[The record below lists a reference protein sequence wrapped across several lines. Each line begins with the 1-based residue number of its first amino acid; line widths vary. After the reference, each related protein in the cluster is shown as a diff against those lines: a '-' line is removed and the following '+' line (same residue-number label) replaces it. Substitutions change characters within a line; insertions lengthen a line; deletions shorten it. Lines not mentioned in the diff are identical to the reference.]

1 MWLDKGGIK
10 KTTMEEESKK
20 LAKQNI
26 TTPIR
31 IGYSLSLSGILAPNG
46 KTALLAHKLW
56 EENINNKGGL
66 LGRPV
71 RLVCIDDQTNPNL
84 VAGIYQ
90 KLIAE
95 EKVDLIMGGYGDNSI
110 KPAMPLA
117 IEHKRFFV
125 GLMGLAVNQEFNYEN
140 YFVMIPTGP
149 NPGTALTE
157 GFFSVAAKQDPKP
170 ETVAILS
177 ADAAFSKSP
186 VQGAKENCS
195 KNGMRVV
202 FEETYPL
209 STNDFSPFIRKVQ
222 QSGADILFMCSY
234 VSDSVG
240 LILAINK
247 EGLQS
252 KLIGGAMIGP
262 QNGSV
267 KLELG
272 PLLNGLVNYEYW
284 LPVEK
289 LMYPGVKEMIE
300 KYQARAQQEGTDPLG
315 YYAAPM
321 AYAQLQ
327 IVEQAVTA
335 TQSLNDN
342 ALAAYTRD
350 AVFHTVVGDVKFG
363 KGGGWT
369 DPRVLTVQYQQL
381 TDNTI
386 AQFRDAKTQ
395 VVLMPETFSSGN
407 LIYPYIKAKN
417 SIK

>member
-1 MWLDKGGIK
+1 
-10 KTTMEEESKK
+10 MEKESKK
-20 LAKQNI
+20 SAKQNI
-26 TTPIR
+26 TEPIR

-46 KTALLAHKLW
+46 KTAFVAHKLW

-71 RLVCIDDQTNPNL
+71 QLVCIDDQTNPNL
-84 VAGIYQ
+84 VPGIYQ
-90 KLIAE
+90 KLLTE
-95 EKVDLIMGGYGDNSI
+95 EKTDLIIGGYGDNSI
-110 KPAMPLA
+110 KPAMPLV

-140 YFVMIPTGP
+140 YFAMIPTGP

-157 GFFSVAAKQDPKP
+157 GFFSVAAKQHPKP

-177 ADAAFSKSP
+177 ADAPFSKSP
-186 VQGAKENCS
+186 VQGAKQNCT
-195 KNGMRVV
+195 NYGMKVV

-209 STNDFSPFIRKVQ
+209 STNDFSPFIQKVQ

-234 VSDSVG
+234 VADSVG
-240 LILAINK
+240 LIRAIDK
-247 EGLQS
+247 EGLQA
-252 KLIGGAMIGP
+252 KLVGGAMIGP

-267 KLELG
+267 KSELG

-289 LMYPGVKEMIE
+289 LMYPGVEEMIN

-315 YYAAPM
+315 YYVAPM

-327 IVEQAVTA
+327 IVEQAITA
-335 TQSLNDN
+335 TQSLDDTT
-342 ALAAYTRD
+342 LAAYTRD

-369 DPRVLTVQYQQL
+369 EPRVLTVQYQQL

-386 AQFRDAKTQ
+386 TQFKDAKTQ
-395 VVLMPETFSSGN
+395 VVLMPDTLSSGN

-417 SIK
+417 NIA

>member
-1 MWLDKGGIK
+1 VEK
-10 KTTMEEESKK
+10 ESKK
-20 LAKQNI
+20 SAKQNI
-26 TTPIR
+26 TEPIR

-46 KTALLAHKLW
+46 KTALLAHNLW

-71 RLVCIDDQTNPNL
+71 QLVCIDDQTNPNL
-84 VAGIYQ
+84 VPGIYQ
-90 KLIAE
+90 KLLIE
-95 EKVDLIMGGYGDNSI
+95 EKTDLIIGGYGDNSI
-110 KPAMPLA
+110 KPAMPLV

-157 GFFSVAAKQDPKP
+157 GFFSVAAKQHPKP

-177 ADAAFSKSP
+177 ADAPFSKSP
-186 VQGAKENCS
+186 VQGAKQNCT
-195 KNGMRVV
+195 KYGLKVV

-209 STNDFSPFIRKVQ
+209 STNDFSPFIHKVQ
-222 QSGADILFMCSY
+222 QTGADILFMCSY
-234 VSDSVG
+234 VADSVG
-240 LILAINK
+240 LIRAINK
-247 EGLQS
+247 EDLQARQV
-252 KLIGGAMIGP
+252 GGAMIGP

-284 LPVEK
+284 LPVKK
-289 LMYPGVKEMIE
+289 LMYPGVEEMIN
-300 KYQARAQQEGTDPLG
+300 KYQARAKQEGTDPLG
-315 YYAAPM
+315 YYVAPM

-327 IVEQAVTA
+327 IVEQAITA
-335 TQSLNDN
+335 TQSLNDST
-342 ALAAYTRD
+342 LAAYTRD
-350 AVFHTVVGDVKFG
+350 AVFHTVVGDIKFG

-369 DPRVLTVQYQQL
+369 EPRVLTVQYQQL
-381 TDNTI
+381 KDNSI
-386 AQFRDAKTQ
+386 AQFKDAKTQ
-395 VVLMPETFSSGN
+395 VVLMPESLSSGN

-417 SIK
+417 SIA

>member
-1 MWLDKGGIK
+1 MWSDKGDFK
-10 KTTMEEESKK
+10 KTTMEKESKK
-20 LAKQNI
+20 SAEHNI
-26 TTPIR
+26 TAPIR
-31 IGYSLSLSGILAPNG
+31 IGYSLSLTGILAPNG
-46 KTALLAHKLW
+46 KTAFLAHKLW

-71 RLVCIDDQTNPNL
+71 QLVCVDDQTNPNL
-84 VAGIYQ
+84 VPGIYQ
-90 KLIAE
+90 KLLTE
-95 EKVDLIMGGYGDNSI
+95 EKTDLIMGSYGDNSI
-110 KPAMPLA
+110 KPAMALV

-125 GLMGLAVNQEFNYEN
+125 GLMGLAVNQEFNYQN
-140 YFVMIPTGP
+140 YFAMIPTGP

-177 ADAAFSKSP
+177 ADAPFSKSP

-195 KNGMRVV
+195 KNGLRVV

-222 QSGADILFMCSY
+222 ETGADILFMCSY

-240 LILAINK
+240 LIRAINK
-247 EGLQS
+247 GGLQARQV
-252 KLIGGAMIGP
+252 GGAMIGP

-289 LMYPGVKEMIE
+289 LMNPGVEEMIN

-315 YYAAPM
+315 YYVAPL

-327 IVEQAVTA
+327 IVEQAITA
-335 TQSLNDN
+335 TQSLDDST
-342 ALAAYTRD
+342 LAAYTRD
-350 AVFHTVVGDVKFG
+350 AVFHTIVGDVKFG

-369 DPRVLTVQYQQL
+369 EPRVLTVQYQQI
-381 TDNTI
+381 TGNTV
-386 AQFRDAKTQ
+386 AQFKDANTQ

-417 SIK
+417 GMA

>member
-1 MWLDKGGIK
+1 MSNQPIK
-10 KTTMEEESKK
+10 
-20 LAKQNI
+20 
-26 TTPIR
+26 
-31 IGYSLSLSGILAPNG
+31 IGYSLSLSGILAANG

-71 RLVCIDDQTNPNL
+71 QLVCKDDQTNPNL
-84 VAGIYQ
+84 VPGIYQ
-90 KLIAE
+90 NLLAE
-95 EKVDLIMGGYGDNSI
+95 EKADLIMGGYGDNSI
-110 KPAMPLA
+110 KPAMPLV

-140 YFVMIPTGP
+140 YFAMIPTGP

-157 GFFSVAAKQDPKP
+157 GFFSVAAKQNPKP

-177 ADAAFSKSP
+177 ADAPFSKSP

-202 FEETYPL
+202 FEESYPL
-209 STNDFSPFIRKVQ
+209 STNDFSAFIRKVQ

-240 LILAINK
+240 LIRAINK
-247 EGLQS
+247 EGLQVR
-252 KLIGGAMIGP
+252 LAGGAMIGP

-289 LMYPGVKEMIE
+289 LMFPGVKEMIE
-300 KYQARAQQEGTDPLG
+300 KYQSRAQQEGTDPLG
-315 YYAAPM
+315 YYVAPM

-327 IVEQAVTA
+327 IVEQAITA
-335 TQSLNDN
+335 TESHDDSR
-342 ALAAYTRD
+342 LAAYTRD
-350 AVFHTVVGDVKFG
+350 AVFHTVVGNIKFG

-369 DPRVLTVQYQQL
+369 EPRVLTVQYQNL
-381 TDNTI
+381 TDNSI
-386 AQFRDAKTQ
+386 AQFKDAKTQ
-395 VVLMPETFSSGN
+395 VVLMPENLSSGN
-407 LIYPYIKAKN
+407 LIYPYSKTK
-417 SIK
+417 K

>member
-1 MWLDKGGIK
+1 
-10 KTTMEEESKK
+10 MEKESKK
-20 LAKQNI
+20 SAKQNI
-26 TTPIR
+26 TAPIR

-56 EENINNKGGL
+56 EEYINKKGGL
-66 LGRPV
+66 LGRTIQ
-71 RLVCIDDQTNPNL
+71 LVCIDDQTNPNL
-84 VAGIYQ
+84 VPGIYQ
-90 KLIAE
+90 KLLTE
-95 EKVDLIMGGYGDNSI
+95 EKTDLIIGGYGDNSI
-110 KPAMPLA
+110 KPAMPLV

-157 GFFSVAAKQDPKP
+157 GFFLVAAKQDPKP

-177 ADAAFSKSP
+177 ADAPFSKNP
-186 VQGAKENCS
+186 VLGAKENCS

-222 QSGADILFMCSY
+222 QTGADILFMCSY

-240 LILAINK
+240 LIRAINQ
-247 EGLQS
+247 EDLQA
-252 KLIGGAMIGP
+252 KLVGGAMIGP

-272 PLLNGLVNYEYW
+272 PLLNGIVNYEYW

-289 LMYPGVKEMIE
+289 LMYPGVEEMIE

-315 YYAAPM
+315 YYVAPM

-327 IVEQAVTA
+327 IVEQAITA
-335 TQSLNDN
+335 TQSLDDSM
-342 ALAAYTRD
+342 LAAYTRD
-350 AVFHTVVGDVKFG
+350 AVFHTIVGDVKFG

-369 DPRVLTVQYQQL
+369 EPCVLQVQYQKL

-386 AQFRDAKTQ
+386 AQFKDAKTQ
-395 VVLMPETFSSGN
+395 VVLLPKNLSSGN
-407 LIYPYIKAKN
+407 LIYPYTKAKN
-417 SIK
+417 GMA

>member
-10 KTTMEEESKK
+10 KTTMEKESKK
-20 LAKQNI
+20 SAKQNI
-26 TTPIR
+26 TAPIR

-84 VAGIYQ
+84 VPGIYQ
-90 KLIAE
+90 KLLTE
-95 EKVDLIMGGYGDNSI
+95 EKTDLIIGGYGDNSI
-110 KPAMPLA
+110 KPAMSLV

-240 LILAINK
+240 LIRAINK
-247 EGLQS
+247 EGLQA

-272 PLLNGLVNYEYW
+272 PLLNGLVNYECW

-369 DPRVLTVQYQQL
+369 EPRVLTVQYQQL

>member
-1 MWLDKGGIK
+1 MSNKPIK
-10 KTTMEEESKK
+10 
-20 LAKQNI
+20 
-26 TTPIR
+26 
-31 IGYSLSLSGILAPNG
+31 IGYSLSLSGILAANG
-46 KTALLAHKLW
+46 KTAFLAHKLW

-71 RLVCIDDQTNPNL
+71 RLVCKDDQTNPNL
-84 VAGIYQ
+84 VPGIYQ
-90 KLIAE
+90 NLLAE
-95 EKVDLIMGGYGDNSI
+95 EKTDLIMGGYGDNSI
-110 KPAMPLA
+110 KPAMALV

-140 YFVMIPTGP
+140 YFTMIPTGP

-177 ADAAFSKSP
+177 ADAPFSKSP

-202 FEETYPL
+202 FEESYPL

-240 LILAINK
+240 LIRTINQ
-247 EGLQS
+247 EDLQV
-252 KLIGGAMIGP
+252 KLVGGAMIGP

-272 PLLNGLVNYEYW
+272 PLLNGIVNYEYW

-289 LMYPGVKEMIE
+289 LMYPGVKEIIE

-315 YYAAPM
+315 YYVAPM

-327 IVEQAVTA
+327 IVEQAITA
-335 TQSLNDN
+335 TQSLDDST
-342 ALAAYTRD
+342 LAAYTRE
-350 AVFHTVVGDVKFG
+350 AVFHTVVGDIKFG

-369 DPRVLTVQYQQL
+369 EPRVLTVQYQNL
-381 TDNTI
+381 TDNSI
-386 AQFRDAKTQ
+386 AQFKDAKTQ
-395 VVLMPETFSSGN
+395 VVLMPETLSSGN
-407 LIYPYIKAKN
+407 LIYPYTKAKR
-417 SIK
+417 